1 MCGGVCG
8 VEGVW
13 REGCFSLWECVVV
26 GSGGVW
32 LAGKGALLRY
42 TLYPKRPENLHL
54 QAFLT
59 RGIQKMM
66 PLFFYQHFWIPKML
80 FLDIADNL
88 LLVKIESKK
97 SLPLLHTYL
106 SHTNCSPVNLIHVRN
121 QIFYHLLHLFQH
133 LPHLLHS
140 HSEKHPSLHTPSTP
154 HTPPHIL

>member
-32 LAGKGALLRY
+32 LAGKGGL
-42 TLYPKRPENLHL
+42 TPLYPVPQKTRKFASPSFFNTRNSKNDA
-54 QAFLT
+54 AFLLPT
-59 RGIQKMM
+59 FLDSKNAISRHCRQPFISKNWIQKK
-66 PLFFYQHFWIPKML
+66 F
-80 FLDIADNL
+80 A
-88 LLVKIESKK
+88 
-97 SLPLLHTYL
+97 LLHTYL